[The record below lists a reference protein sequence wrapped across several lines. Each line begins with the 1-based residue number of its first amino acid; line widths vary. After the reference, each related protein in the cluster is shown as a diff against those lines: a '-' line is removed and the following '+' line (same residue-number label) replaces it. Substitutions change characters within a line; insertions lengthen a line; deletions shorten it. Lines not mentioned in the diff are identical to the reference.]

1 MENAGQGQLSEN
13 RGWGVYRSKTKI
25 MPNVTKIHALWR
37 FCNKE
42 MSSPQLIHFRP
53 FTGFQLLPISSK
65 YLLLVIAIAAG
76 QIFFVTSILT
86 TTTNLLIG
94 FQMNR
99 FQSKCV
105 ILGYDVNRLELWKNQ
120 VDATTAA
127 DKHRLT

>member
-1 MENAGQGQLSEN
+1 MIGNGATPNNRLAFKLS
-13 RGWGVYRSKTKI
+13 KQFKI

-76 QIFFVTSILT
+76 QIFFVTSIST